1 MFFWGGDG
9 DALVRSTERRNPTGK
24 TRSAKHRARS
34 TAYGIL
40 MLMSL
45 DPQPTVLVRVYQVR
59 RQVKSLQLRAA
70 VNEIPKSSRF

>member
-1 MFFWGGDG
+1 
-9 DALVRSTERRNPTGK
+9 
-24 TRSAKHRARS
+24 
-34 TAYGIL
+34 
-40 MLMSL
+40 MLKSL